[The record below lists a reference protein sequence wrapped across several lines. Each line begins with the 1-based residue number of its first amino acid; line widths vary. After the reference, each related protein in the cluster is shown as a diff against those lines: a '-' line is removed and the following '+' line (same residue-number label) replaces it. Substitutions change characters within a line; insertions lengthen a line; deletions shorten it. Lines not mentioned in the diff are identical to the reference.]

1 MTLRE
6 ILASKTQKAE
16 RKIIEIAQREVDG
29 KSRASDG
36 DQLADA
42 LIAIGKT
49 AADYDDTLALLEKA
63 QSLRSAKEDFEKAE
77 TNVAQAQKAITDFER
92 ESIEI
97 AERRRGE
104 LAGKNGELINL
115 LAESRRT
122 QKLVEELNEIYIQ
135 NPDLSPDGPLGLDS
149 YTLIFGENV
158 LPAWA
163 EAPVLY
169 VSKAIWDREYRRR
182 IVVMQKARDK
192 ALAEHEA
199 ANTSWMRTLI
209 RNWAGNF
216 VSEKPAPVFELP
228 SWRVVVDRG
237 LNA

>member
-36 DQLADA
+36 DHLADA

-104 LAGKNGELINL
+104 LAAL
-115 LAESRRT
+115 
-122 QKLVEELNEIYIQ
+122 
-135 NPDLSPDGPLGLDS
+135 
-149 YTLIFGENV
+149 
-158 LPAWA
+158 
-163 EAPVLY
+163 
-169 VSKAIWDREYRRR
+169 YRR
-182 IVVMQKARDK
+182 
-192 ALAEHEA
+192 
-199 ANTSWMRTLI
+199 
-209 RNWAGNF
+209 
-216 VSEKPAPVFELP
+216 
-228 SWRVVVDRG
+228 
-237 LNA
+237 